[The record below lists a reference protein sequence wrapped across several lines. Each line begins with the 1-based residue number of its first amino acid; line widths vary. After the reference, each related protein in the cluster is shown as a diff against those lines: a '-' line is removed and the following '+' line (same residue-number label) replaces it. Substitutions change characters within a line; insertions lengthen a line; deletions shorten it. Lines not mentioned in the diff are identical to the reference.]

1 MGTEWRGGDMAN
13 NPGGGHKINMLKPVV
28 AEYKGK
34 KDLLIMFTDRLR
46 GRSLA
51 IICYLW
57 VFYSYDV
64 ILAATP
70 QTVIEKFLDFKAS
83 AVFSAEGF
91 CWPDQS
97 LAVSLRMN
105 ISMKDICLITSPV
118 L

>member
-1 MGTEWRGGDMAN
+1 MILVLVG
-13 NPGGGHKINMLKPVV
+13 I
-28 AEYKGK
+28 
-34 KDLLIMFTDRLR
+34 
-46 GRSLA
+46 
-51 IICYLW
+51 
-57 VFYSYDV
+57 YSYDV
-64 ILAATP
+64 VLAATP